1 MPQTTKQ
8 AARRR
13 LARGLIIGS
22 VVAAASPLTGMRPA
36 RAQGQGRTIRFIA
49 PYTPGGV
56 VDNTS
61 RVVGERMSRELGQP
75 VVIENRAGANG
86 QIGTEMVAK
95 AAPDGLTLLLT
106 SVGVAYRQH
115 LVRLPYDPFRDLLPV
130 CLLVINPLLIVA
142 NPRLP
147 VTNLRELVDY
157 GRRNGLRYGSS
168 GTGGPSH
175 LTTELLRLRT
185 GIDMTHVPYKGDS
198 AAIVDVMAGN
208 VDLSVSSVSAT
219 AGLIRQGRL
228 RAIAMTSE
236 QRSATLPEVPTTA
249 EAGVAGVI
257 GDSWVGILAPA
268 GTPADI
274 VRRLHSAAVA
284 SLADPAVREKLIA
297 AGNSIIGNTP
307 QEFATFLRNESD
319 KWAEVIR
326 TSKITVES

>member
-8 AARRR
+8 LVRRR
-13 LARGLIIGS
+13 LALGLIAG
-22 VVAAASPLTGMRPA
+22 AAAPLIGAPPA
-36 RAQGQGRTIRFIA
+36 RAQTQGRTIRFIA
-49 PYTPGGV
+49 PYTAGGV

-75 VVIENRAGANG
+75 IVIENRAGANG

-115 LVRLPYDPFRDLLPV
+115 LVRLPYDPFRDLAPV
-130 CLLVINPLLIVA
+130 SLLVINPLLIVA
-142 NPRLP
+142 NPKLP
-147 VTNLRELVDY
+147 VTSLRELVEY

-175 LTTELLRLRT
+175 LTTELLRLKT
-185 GIDMTHVPYKGDS
+185 GIEMTHVPYKGDS

-219 AGLIRQGRL
+219 TGLIRQGRL

-236 QRSATLPEVPTTA
+236 QRSATMPEVPTTA
-249 EAGVAGVI
+249 EAGVPGVI

-268 GTPADI
+268 GTPPDI
-274 VRRLHSAAVA
+274 LRRLHAAAVA
-284 SLADPAVREKLIA
+284 SVNDPAVREKLIA
-297 AGNSIIGNTP
+297 AGNTIIGNTP